1 MLGALIAVVFLISG
15 LILQRL
21 PGFPLE
27 KATLWINRY
36 LLNLV
41 LPALALLHIPQIKP
55 GLDLL
60 VPISAA
66 WFTFFMSWVIFGL
79 MGRILHWNKGTTGCL
94 VIVSGLANTSFLGFP
109 VLEALYGKQSLSVAL
124 LMDQGGSFLLV
135 SSLAIIVGSIYSH
148 KEGNLSAIP
157 LKILS
162 FPPFLFLLGTIIMSI
177 LGWKTPEILLPFLSA
192 IGKTMAPMA
201 LLALGVKFS
210 LDSGA
215 LASRFYWMSIGY
227 RLILAPAMVWLIY
240 RNFLPENEL
249 TFKITVLESGMAP
262 MITGSI
268 VAIQYGLQPKLA
280 TLLASLGIPISLIS
294 IFFWY
299 LFLG

>member
-1 MLGALIAVVFLISG
+1 MLGALIAFLFLLSG

-27 KATLWINRY
+27 KATIWINRY
-36 LLNLV
+36 LLNVV

-55 GLDLL
+55 GLELL

-66 WFTFFMSWVIFGL
+66 WFTFFLSWVIFGV
-79 MGRILHWNKGTTGCL
+79 MGRIFHWNKGTIGCL

-109 VLEALYGKQSLSVAL
+109 VLEALYGKESLSVAL

-148 KEGNLSAIP
+148 KEGNLSDIP

-177 LGWKTPEILLPFLSA
+177 LGWKTPEILIPYLSA

-210 LDSGA
+210 LDTGA
-215 LASRFYWMSIGY
+215 LTSRFYWLSIGY
-227 RLILAPAMVWLIY
+227 RLILAPAIVWLVY
-240 RNFLPENEL
+240 RNFLPETEL
-249 TFKITVLESGMAP
+249 AFKVTVLESGMAP

-294 IFFWY
+294 IFLWY